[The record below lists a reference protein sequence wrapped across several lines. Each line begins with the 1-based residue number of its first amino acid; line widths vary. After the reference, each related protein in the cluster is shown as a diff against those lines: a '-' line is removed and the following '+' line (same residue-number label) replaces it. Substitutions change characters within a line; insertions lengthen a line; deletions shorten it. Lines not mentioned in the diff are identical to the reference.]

1 MLYIDKLEHIKNNIS
16 SQSLTLIN
24 DFININKTLDDV
36 ESLHLYLVDNVL
48 KILSKECDPLNST
61 LCHNTINIKEMIE
74 KANHGRTGASM
85 YFFNKNIPYYIVG
98 DIHSDT
104 KSILRL
110 LYKMDFMNRV
120 LNNEDFSIVFLGDY
134 VDRGACHL
142 KTIELI
148 LILKYLFPRNIFL
161 LKGNHD
167 GGELLENATY
177 KLCVGRNSNTTD
189 NDYFVAYVYN
199 MLQENNR
206 SFSLLK
212 GYLDFFDNLPTKAFI
227 LSGKEILLC
236 THGGIPRPIDNNF
249 NYINVLS
256 DLTDHSLVDD
266 IGRTIVHNMLWSDP
280 SEEKIE
286 ELVQK
291 GRFKFDLNHFNDFV
305 SKIGITKLIRGHQA
319 FEEGYK
325 EFFNGALISIFSSG
339 TLYDECNSI
348 NINDETAYNDISPL
362 IISFKSG
369 SKEIIKL

>member
-48 KILSKECDPLNST
+48 EILSKECDPLNST

-104 KSILRL
+104 KSIIRL

-167 GGELLENATY
+167 GGELLEDATY

-369 SKEIIKL
+369 TKEIIKL